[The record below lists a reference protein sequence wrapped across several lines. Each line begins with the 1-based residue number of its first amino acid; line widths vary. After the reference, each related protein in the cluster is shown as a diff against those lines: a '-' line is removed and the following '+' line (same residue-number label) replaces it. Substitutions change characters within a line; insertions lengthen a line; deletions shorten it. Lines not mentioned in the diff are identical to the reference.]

1 MSSAAVVIGALMVE
15 IRVFSA
21 CHILNI
27 RSMTT
32 LKARKNAHLNLLI
45 AGSADRFMVRRFS
58 FIGLLTSSLWC
69 SSDFLSLVLL
79 PFQFSLTHTNFLGVY
94 TGRQVQIMLRTYCAL
109 FLCTQMCRNTIPK
122 LHLFDLFIENLFYFW
137 QIKRKAIAINTRKMK
152 KKMNKWVKM

>member
-58 FIGLLTSSLWC
+58 FIGLLTSSL
-69 SSDFLSLVLL
+69 
-79 PFQFSLTHTNFLGVY
+79 
-94 TGRQVQIMLRTYCAL
+94 
-109 FLCTQMCRNTIPK
+109 
-122 LHLFDLFIENLFYFW
+122 
-137 QIKRKAIAINTRKMK
+137 
-152 KKMNKWVKM
+152 